1 MKRGGAMPT
10 NRPTG
15 RVYMNTDCT
24 IRWRRGDREAY
35 VLRGNTVGSWTMEGL
50 LGKVP
55 VSPAGWADLAEVR
68 LIGQKW
74 VRSVRST

>member
-1 MKRGGAMPT
+1 M

-15 RVYMNTDCT
+15 WVYMNTDCT

-35 VLRGNTVGSWTMEGL
+35 ALRGNTVGSWTMEGL

-55 VSPAGWADLAEVR
+55 VSPSGWADLAEVL

-74 VRSVRST
+74 VHSVRST

>member
-1 MKRGGAMPT
+1 M

-15 RVYMNTDCT
+15 WVYMKTDCT
-24 IRWRRGDREAY
+24 IRWQRGDREAY

-68 LIGQKW
+68 MIGQKW
-74 VRSVRST
+74 VHSVRST